1 MPHQEENRIMPWL
14 RLLRLPNLFTAPGDS
29 LAGYFLASAFIGNK
43 TVSLWTIIL
52 LAVTSV
58 FIYAFGVVMN
68 DLVDYQEDCI
78 HRPERPLPSGRIN
91 RQQATWI
98 CVQLWII
105 ASICCPGS
113 SISIFLLHIDSNS
126 LFVFVVLFITIALY
140 NMWLKH
146 YRLAGSIAMGLC
158 RGLNFL
164 LGVTATG
171 YGVSLGKI
179 WPVFVP
185 FAAITAYI
193 AAVTWLADKE
203 NEEQNVGFVVQIP
216 AIATAMAWF
225 GTVLPLPE
233 KTVAL
238 AIPAVVL
245 VQTVFLLE
253 QTAGKLYHNTVEP
266 NDMQRAIGAL
276 LRPLVFWQVTWILF
290 STTTAAFVVS
300 AFLFAGWFCAKAL
313 SKAIAQS

>member
-1 MPHQEENRIMPWL
+1 MPWL

-29 LAGYFLASAFIGNK
+29 LAGYFLVMTFKGD
-43 TVSLWTIIL
+43 VSINVWIIAL
-52 LAVTSV
+52 LTAISV
-58 FIYAFGVVMN
+58 LTYAFGVVMN
-68 DLVDYQEDCI
+68 DVMDYQEDCRN
-78 HRPERPLPSGRIN
+78 RPERPLPSGKISRD
-91 RQQATWI
+91 RATI
-98 CVQLWII
+98 FCAQLWGL
-105 ASICCPGS
+105 SVVLLVICTKLKCLV
-113 SISIFLLHIDSNS
+113 FYDV
-126 LFVFVVLFITIALY
+126 LFVLLGLWLTIVLY
-140 NMWLKH
+140 NFWLKR
-146 YRLAGSIAMGLC
+146 YRLVGSIAMGLC

-185 FAAITAYI
+185 FAAVTAYI

-225 GTVLPLPE
+225 GTVLPLPH

-238 AIPAVVL
+238 AIPAVFLVL
-245 VQTVFLLE
+245 TVFLLE
-253 QTAGKLYHNTVEP
+253 QTAGKLYHKTVIPRE
-266 NDMQRAIGAL
+266 MQQSIGAM

-290 STTTAAFVVS
+290 LPTTAATIV
-300 AFLFAGWFCAKAL
+300 AALLIAGWFCAKKL
-313 SKAIAQS
+313 SKVIAQS

>member
-1 MPHQEENRIMPWL
+1 MPWL

-43 TVSLWTIIL
+43 TVSLWTIVL

-164 LGVTATG
+164 LGVAATG
-171 YGVSLGKI
+171 YGVSFGKI

-185 FAAITAYI
+185 FAAVTAYI

-245 VQTVFLLE
+245 VLTVFLLE

>member
-1 MPHQEENRIMPWL
+1 MPWL

-29 LAGYFLASAFIGNK
+29 LAGYFLA
-43 TVSLWTIIL
+43 TVFRDDTSISVRTIFL
-52 LAVTSV
+52 LAAASV
-58 FIYAFGVVMN
+58 FTYASGIVMN
-68 DLVDYQEDCI
+68 DVADYKEDCVI
-78 HRPERPLPSGRIN
+78 RPERSLPSGKISRL
-91 RQQATWI
+91 QATIAYLLLWFLSGI
-98 CVQLWII
+98 CVHR
-105 ASICCPGS
+105 
-113 SISIFLLHIDSNS
+113 LHIDVMSAHLG
-126 LFVFVVLFITIALY
+126 LFFTIVLY
-140 NMWLKH
+140 NFWLKR
-146 YRLAGSIAMGLC
+146 YRLVGSIAMGLC
-158 RGLNFL
+158 RGLNFF
-164 LGVTATG
+164 LGVAATG
-171 YGVSLGKI
+171 CGVSFAKI

>member
-1 MPHQEENRIMPWL
+1 MPWL

-43 TVSLWTIIL
+43 TVSLWTIVL

-140 NMWLKH
+140 NMWLKR
-146 YRLAGSIAMGLC
+146 YRLVGSIAMGLC

-164 LGVTATG
+164 LGVAATG
-171 YGVSLGKI
+171 YGVSFGKI

-185 FAAITAYI
+185 FAAVTAYI

-225 GTVLPLPE
+225 GTVLPLPH
-233 KTVAL
+233 KTAAL
-238 AIPAVVL
+238 AIPAVFLVL
-245 VQTVFLLE
+245 TVFLLE

>member
-1 MPHQEENRIMPWL
+1 MPWL

-29 LAGYFLASAFIGNK
+29 LAGYFLATTFIGNK
-43 TVSLWTIIL
+43 TVSLWTIVL

-91 RQQATWI
+91 RQQATGI

-164 LGVTATG
+164 LGVAATG
-171 YGVSLGKI
+171 YGVSLEKI

-185 FAAITAYI
+185 FAAVTTYI

-216 AIATAMAWF
+216 AIAAAVAWF
-225 GTVLPLPE
+225 GTVLPLPQ
-233 KTVAL
+233 KTAML
-238 AIPAVVL
+238 AIPAVFL
-245 VQTVFLLE
+245 ILAVFLLE
-253 QTAGKLYHNTVEP
+253 QTAGKLYHNTVQP
-266 NDMQRAIGAL
+266 KDMQKAIGAL
-276 LRPLVFWQVTWILF
+276 LRPLVFWQITWILF
-290 STTTAAFVVS
+290 LPTTAAFVVS

>member
-1 MPHQEENRIMPWL
+1 MPWL

-29 LAGYFLASAFIGNK
+29 LSGYFLASAFIGNK
-43 TVSLWTIIL
+43 AVSAWTIVL

-68 DLVDYQEDCI
+68 DLVDYKEDCI
-78 HRPERPLPSGRIN
+78 NRPERPLPSGKIS
-91 RQQATWI
+91 RQRATGI
-98 CVQLWII
+98 C
-105 ASICCPGS
+105 
-113 SISIFLLHIDSNS
+113 IFLWLVASVCCRVLQLHIESYS

-140 NMWLKH
+140 NMWLKR
-146 YRLAGSIAMGLC
+146 YRLIGSIAMGLC

-164 LGVTATG
+164 LGVTTTG
-171 YGVSLGKI
+171 YGVSFAKI

-185 FAAITAYI
+185 FVAITAYI

>member
-1 MPHQEENRIMPWL
+1 MPWL

-43 TVSLWTIIL
+43 TVSLWTIVL

-146 YRLAGSIAMGLC
+146 YRLVGSIAMGLC

-164 LGVTATG
+164 LGVAATG
-171 YGVSLGKI
+171 YGVSFAKV

>member
-1 MPHQEENRIMPWL
+1 MPWL

-43 TVSLWTIIL
+43 TVSLWTIVL

-140 NMWLKH
+140 NMWLKR
-146 YRLAGSIAMGLC
+146 YRLVGSIAMGLC

-164 LGVTATG
+164 LGVAATG
-171 YGVSLGKI
+171 YGVSFGKI

-185 FAAITAYI
+185 FAAVTAYI

-225 GTVLPLPE
+225 GTVLPLPQ
-233 KTVAL
+233 KTAAL
-238 AIPAVVL
+238 AIPAVFLVL
-245 VQTVFLLE
+245 TVFLLE

>member
-43 TVSLWTIIL
+43 TVSLWTIVL

>member
-1 MPHQEENRIMPWL
+1 MQEENRIMPWL

-43 TVSLWTIIL
+43 TVSLWTIVL

>member
-1 MPHQEENRIMPWL
+1 
-14 RLLRLPNLFTAPGDS
+14 
-29 LAGYFLASAFIGNK
+29 
-43 TVSLWTIIL
+43 
-52 LAVTSV
+52 
-58 FIYAFGVVMN
+58 
-68 DLVDYQEDCI
+68 
-78 HRPERPLPSGRIN
+78 
-91 RQQATWI
+91 
-98 CVQLWII
+98 
-105 ASICCPGS
+105 
-113 SISIFLLHIDSNS
+113 
-126 LFVFVVLFITIALY
+126 
-140 NMWLKH
+140 MWLKH

>member
-1 MPHQEENRIMPWL
+1 MPWL

-43 TVSLWTIIL
+43 TVSLWTIVL

-78 HRPERPLPSGRIN
+78 HLPERPLPSGRIN

>member
-1 MPHQEENRIMPWL
+1 MHQQENRIMPWL
-14 RLLRLPNLFTAPGDS
+14 QLLRLPNLFTAPGDS
-29 LAGYFLASAFIGNK
+29 LAGYFLAMTFKGD
-43 TVSLWTIIL
+43 VSINVWIIAL
-52 LAVTSV
+52 LTAISV
-58 FIYAFGVVMN
+58 FTYAFGVVMN
-68 DLVDYQEDCI
+68 DVMDYQEDCRN
-78 HRPERPLPSGRIN
+78 RPERPLPSGKISRD
-91 RQQATWI
+91 RATI
-98 CVQLWII
+98 FCAQLWGL
-105 ASICCPGS
+105 SVVLLVICTKLKCL
-113 SISIFLLHIDSNS
+113 FFYDV
-126 LFVFVVLFITIALY
+126 LFVLLGLWLTIVLY
-140 NMWLKH
+140 NFWLKH

-164 LGVTATG
+164 LGVAATG
-171 YGVSLGKI
+171 YGVSFGKI

>member
-1 MPHQEENRIMPWL
+1 MPWL

-43 TVSLWTIIL
+43 TVSLWTIVL

-171 YGVSLGKI
+171 YSTSLGKI

-185 FAAITAYI
+185 FVAVIAYI

>member
-1 MPHQEENRIMPWL
+1 MQEENRIMPWL

-43 TVSLWTIIL
+43 TVSLWTIVL

-158 RGLNFL
+158 RGMNFL

>member
-1 MPHQEENRIMPWL
+1 MPWL

-43 TVSLWTIIL
+43 TVSLWTIVL

-164 LGVTATG
+164 LGVAATG
-171 YGVSLGKI
+171 YGVSFGKI

-238 AIPAVVL
+238 AIPAVFLVL
-245 VQTVFLLE
+245 TVFLLE
-253 QTAGKLYHNTVEP
+253 QTAGKLYHKTVTPRE
-266 NDMQRAIGAL
+266 MQQSIGAL

>member
-1 MPHQEENRIMPWL
+1 M
-14 RLLRLPNLFTAPGDS
+14 PNLFTAPGDS
-29 LAGYFLASAFIGNK
+29 LSGYFLASAFIGNK
-43 TVSLWTIIL
+43 AVSAWTIVL

-68 DLVDYQEDCI
+68 DLVDYKEDCI
-78 HRPERPLPSGRIN
+78 NRPERPLPSGKIS
-91 RQQATWI
+91 RQRATGI
-98 CVQLWII
+98 C
-105 ASICCPGS
+105 
-113 SISIFLLHIDSNS
+113 IFLWLVASVCCRVLQLHIESYS

-140 NMWLKH
+140 NMWLKR
-146 YRLAGSIAMGLC
+146 YRLIGSIAMGLC

-164 LGVTATG
+164 LGVTTTG
-171 YGVSLGKI
+171 YGVSFAKI

-185 FAAITAYI
+185 FVAITAYI

-225 GTVLPLPE
+225 GTVLPLLE

>member
-1 MPHQEENRIMPWL
+1 
-14 RLLRLPNLFTAPGDS
+14 
-29 LAGYFLASAFIGNK
+29 
-43 TVSLWTIIL
+43 
-52 LAVTSV
+52 
-58 FIYAFGVVMN
+58 
-68 DLVDYQEDCI
+68 
-78 HRPERPLPSGRIN
+78 
-91 RQQATWI
+91 
-98 CVQLWII
+98 
-105 ASICCPGS
+105 
-113 SISIFLLHIDSNS
+113 
-126 LFVFVVLFITIALY
+126 
-140 NMWLKH
+140 MWLKH
-146 YRLAGSIAMGLC
+146 YRLAGSIAMGIC

-171 YGVSLGKI
+171 CGVSFAKV

-276 LRPLVFWQVTWILF
+276 LRPLVFWQVTWILC

>member
-1 MPHQEENRIMPWL
+1 MPWL

-43 TVSLWTIIL
+43 TVSLWTIVL

-164 LGVTATG
+164 LGVAATS
-171 YGVSLGKI
+171 YDSISFEKV
-179 WPVFVP
+179 WPVSVP
-185 FAAITAYI
+185 FVAVTAYI
-193 AAVTWLADKE
+193 AAVTWIADKE

-216 AIATAMAWF
+216 AIATALAWF
-225 GTVLPLPE
+225 GTVLPLSQ

-238 AIPAVVL
+238 AIPAVFLVL
-245 VQTVFLLE
+245 TVFLLE
-253 QTAGKLYHNTVEP
+253 QTAGKLYHKTVP
-266 NDMQRAIGAL
+266 PKDMQKAIGAL

-290 STTTAAFVVS
+290 STTTAAYVV
-300 AFLFAGWFCAKAL
+300 AALLVAGWFCAKAL
-313 SKAIAQS
+313 SQAIAQS